1 MSQPVKLSDA
11 LVMEARIA
19 GEAME
24 RSIAGQVEFWA
35 RIGKGV
41 EALLTGQQM
50 RVIGRE
56 ASTEAALK
64 RLDTVDSVE
73 GRQRVK
79 DYLAS
84 QPYPHYFAHP
94 DKKGLLIRE
103 EEDGRRTV
111 GRFVNREFVA
121 VEQLSKVVAA

>member
-1 MSQPVKLSDA
+1 MGQPVKLSDE
-11 LVMEARIA
+11 LIVEARVA

-35 RIGKGV
+35 RLGKAV
-41 EALLTGQQM
+41 EGLLTGKQM
-50 RVIGRE
+50 MVLGRE
-56 ASTEAALK
+56 ASSQSIVE
-64 RLDTVDSVE
+64 RLNTVDTPE
-73 GRQRVK
+73 GRRRVK

-84 QPYPHYFAHP
+84 EPFPHYFAHP
-94 DKKGLLIRE
+94 EKKGLLIRE

-121 VEQLSKVVAA
+121 VRQSKKSVAA